1 MLAKD
6 LVSRQEARD
15 LVVRGIEAQENLNK
29 LSQEEANCIVR
40 AMVEAAEQNALH
52 LARMAVEETRMGN
65 VEDKVTKNLLASRGL
80 YTFIKDMKTVG
91 VIGEDKARKIVEIAA
106 PVGLIAA
113 VIPTTNPTSTVIFKS
128 ISSLKSRN
136 AVVFSPHPR
145 AIQSSLEAARIM
157 ETVAKRAGAP
167 NGSIS
172 CMSMPTIEG
181 TQELMQHPQVAL
193 ILATGGSGL
202 VKAAYSSGKP
212 AYGVGPGNVPVF
224 IEQTAN
230 VEDAVRKIVEGK
242 CFDNGTICSS
252 EQAVVVEHG
261 IKDLALSEF
270 ARVGGYLL
278 SLEEQELL
286 ARLVVINGGLNPEIV
301 GKSAL
306 TIAQMAG
313 LKVPSDTRV
322 LLAALD
328 GVGKGYP
335 LSMEKLSPILAFYS
349 VPTWQDG
356 LQRCI
361 ELLNFGGLGHTAV
374 IHSNNEKVIREFAL
388 QVPASRVLVN
398 TPSSKGA
405 VGAATG
411 LPPSMTLGCGT
422 WGHNI
427 TTDSI
432 TPFHLL
438 NIKRMASHLNAAK
451 DSTNCQ
457 VSGAPAIEEIV
468 RARLLAG

>member
-6 LVSRQEARD
+6 LASRQEARD
-15 LVVRGIEAQENLNK
+15 LVNKGIEAQEKLNR
-29 LSQEEANCIVR
+29 LSQKEVDRIVR
-40 AMVEAAEQNALH
+40 AMVEAAEQNAFP
-52 LARMAVEETRMGN
+52 LACMAVKETKMGN

-80 YTFIKDMKTVG
+80 YEFIKDMKTVG
-91 VIGEDKARKIVEIAA
+91 IIGEDKARKIVEIAA

-128 ISSLKSRN
+128 ISALKSRN

-145 AIQSSLEAARIM
+145 ATQCSLEAAKIM
-157 ETVAKRAGAP
+157 QTAAKAAGAP
-167 NGSIS
+167 DGAIS
-172 CMSMPTIEG
+172 CMNTPTIEG
-181 TQELMQHPQVAL
+181 TGELMQHPKVAL

-202 VKAAYSSGKP
+202 VRAAYSSGKP

-224 IEQTAN
+224 IEQSADVKEA
-230 VEDAVRKIVEGK
+230 VEKVIDGK

-252 EQAVVVEHG
+252 EQAVVVEDR
-261 IKDLALSEF
+261 IKDRALSEF
-270 ARVGGYLL
+270 DRAGGYLV
-278 SLEEQELL
+278 SQTEKEQLE
-286 ARLVVINGGLNPEIV
+286 RLVAVNGRLNPDIV
-301 GKSAL
+301 GKSAE

-313 LKVPSDTRV
+313 FKVPPGTKV

-335 LSMEKLSPILAFYS
+335 LSMEKLSPILAFYNVS
-349 VPTWQDG
+349 SWQQG

-361 ELLNFGGLGHTAV
+361 ELLKFGGLGHTAV
-374 IHSNNEKVIREFAL
+374 IHSNNQEVMREFAL
-388 QVPASRVLVN
+388 HVPASRVLVN

-405 VGAATG
+405 VGAVTG

-432 TPFHLL
+432 TPVHLL
-438 NIKRMASHLNAAK
+438 NVKRMASYLSSAEAIP
-451 DSTNCQ
+451 NCG
-457 VSGAPAIEEIV
+457 VSGVSAIEEIV
-468 RARLLAG
+468 REVLIAG

>member
-1 MLAKD
+1 
-6 LVSRQEARD
+6 
-15 LVVRGIEAQENLNK
+15 
-29 LSQEEANCIVR
+29 
-40 AMVEAAEQNALH
+40 
-52 LARMAVEETRMGN
+52 MGN
-65 VEDKVTKNLLASRGL
+65 IEDKVTKNLLASRGL

-91 VIGEDKARKIVEIAA
+91 VIGEDKARKIVELAA

-157 ETVAKRAGAP
+157 ETAAAMAGAP

-181 TQELMQHPQVAL
+181 TQELMHHPQVAL

-212 AYGVGPGNVPVF
+212 AYGVGPGNVPAFV
-224 IEQTAN
+224 EQTAN
-230 VEDAVRKIVEGK
+230 IKEAVGKIIEGK

-252 EQAVVVEHG
+252 EQAVVVEDS
-261 IKDLALSEF
+261 IKDHALSEF
-270 ARVGGYLL
+270 GRLGGYLL
-278 SLEEQELL
+278 SLQEQELL
-286 ARLVVINGGLNPEIV
+286 ERLVVINGALNPEIV

-313 LKVPSDTRV
+313 LKVPPGTKV

-335 LSMEKLSPILAFYS
+335 LSREKLSPILAFYS

-361 ELLNFGGLGHTAV
+361 ELLEFGGLGHTAV
-374 IHSNNEKVIREFAL
+374 IHSHNEEVIREFAL
-388 QVPASRVLVN
+388 HAPASRILVN

-405 VGAATG
+405 VGAVTG

-432 TPFHLL
+432 TPLHLL
-438 NIKRMASHLNAAK
+438 NIKRMASYLGPAQS
-451 DSTNCQ
+451 STNCE